1 VTDKDGKVEIKI
13 GNLSFSA
20 EGSQTWLAEQLE
32 KMIAA
37 AANIPSVSAGV
48 GQSPEA
54 SVGAGSASATVPT
67 GDSLNSYLKA
77 KGGDSKQ
84 VIRFLATANWLRRRG
99 TKDLSASS
107 IAKTLAEHH
116 QKKLANPADCLNQN
130 VSKGYCEKTGSTFF
144 ITPEGLSSLGEAP

>member
-1 VTDKDGKVEIKI
+1 MTDKDQGKVEIKI

-32 KMIAA
+32 KIISAA
-37 AANIPSVSAGV
+37 ATIPSAGAP
-48 GQSPEA
+48 SSSEA
-54 SVGAGSASATVPT
+54 TAASASAPAPT

-77 KGGDSKQ
+77 KGGESKQ

-99 TKDLSASS
+99 TKELTASS
-107 IAKTLAEHH
+107 VAKALTEHH

-144 ITPEGLSSLGEAP
+144 ITPEGLSSLGDAQ